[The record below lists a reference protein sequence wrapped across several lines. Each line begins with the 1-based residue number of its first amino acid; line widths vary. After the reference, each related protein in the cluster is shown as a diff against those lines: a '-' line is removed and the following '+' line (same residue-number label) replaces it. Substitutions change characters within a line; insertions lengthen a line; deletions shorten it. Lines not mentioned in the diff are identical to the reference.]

1 MSEIRQVATISQ
13 QVYDIL
19 KEDICKGKY
28 APGEKLLEVKIA
40 RELNVSRS
48 PVREALHQLSGD
60 GITVEVANRGVFV
73 REFNAQDIE
82 EIFEVRVALECT
94 SLSEMKKLDPEQRQQ
109 LQDIMDALQKC
120 YDRKALDRY
129 IDMDEKLHRSLV
141 VFGGNGLMLQLYDK
155 VKLMSMQ
162 FRTYSLQSEK
172 RFNDSIKEHAAIV
185 ENMLN
190 GNMNKAAQINR
201 RHLKLARDQVL
212 EFIKAK
218 S

>member
-1 MSEIRQVATISQ
+1 MSENRQVATISQ

-28 APGEKLLEVKIA
+28 TPGEKLLEVKIA
-40 RELNVSRS
+40 KELNVSRS

-73 REFNAQDIE
+73 RQFSAQDIE

-94 SLSEMKKLDPEQRQQ
+94 SLSEMKKLDSEQKQQ
-109 LQDIMDALQKC
+109 LQEIMDELQRC
-120 YDRKALDRY
+120 YDRKELDCY
-129 IDMDEKLHRSLV
+129 IDNDEKLHRSLV

-162 FRTYSLQSEK
+162 FRTYSLQSEQ
-172 RFNDSIKEHAAIV
+172 RFNDSIQEHASIV

-190 GNMNKAAQINR
+190 GNMDKAARINR

-212 EFIKAK
+212 EFIKEKA
-218 S
+218 